1 MFQKLKKKL
10 ISLGTLDSNGCIYK
24 ARGGVLRISKSALIM
39 MKRKKINGL
48 YTLQGSTVTGVIE
61 VSTSESII
69 ETTRLWYT
77 RLGMSERGLI
87 ILSKQGLLDGQKNGR
102 TTFFLAVCVRETIH
116 GEIQCRCS

>member
-24 ARGGVLRISKSALIM
+24 ARGGVLRISKGALIM

-48 YTLQGSTVTGVIE
+48 YTLQGSTVTGAIE

>member
-10 ISLGTLDSNGCIYK
+10 ISLGTLDSNECTYK

-48 YTLQGSTVTGVIE
+48 YILQGSTVTGAIE

>member
-48 YTLQGSTVTGVIE
+48 YILQGSTVTGAIE